1 MNETVMAAAAESAP
15 RQGFDAA
22 EILTSVGEVAYDWQL
37 DTDALLWSGNAGE
50 VLLIRDMAAVSTGRG
65 YAQLLE
71 AENAQARFEAVMQ
84 SDKRDDGKGV
94 SYQIQYRIRPDRDS
108 ETKLWV
114 EDSGRWFAGRDGRP
128 VRAHGVLRVIN
139 ERYEYEQRLTF
150 LARHDGLTGELNRH
164 HLTEILEDTLEDAI
178 RFRSSCGFLLV
189 AVDNLSHVNEV
200 VRLRRRRSGDR
211 RGRQALARPD
221 AG

>member
-1 MNETVMAAAAESAP
+1 MIYFRNVYERDGQCSRQSAP

-94 SYQIQYRIRPDRDS
+94 SYQIQYRIRPD
-108 ETKLWV
+108 
-114 EDSGRWFAGRDGRP
+114 
-128 VRAHGVLRVIN
+128 
-139 ERYEYEQRLTF
+139 Q
-150 LARHDGLTGELNRH
+150 
-164 HLTEILEDTLEDAI
+164 
-178 RFRSSCGFLLV
+178 
-189 AVDNLSHVNEV
+189 
-200 VRLRRRRSGDR
+200 
-211 RGRQALARPD
+211 
-221 AG
+221 